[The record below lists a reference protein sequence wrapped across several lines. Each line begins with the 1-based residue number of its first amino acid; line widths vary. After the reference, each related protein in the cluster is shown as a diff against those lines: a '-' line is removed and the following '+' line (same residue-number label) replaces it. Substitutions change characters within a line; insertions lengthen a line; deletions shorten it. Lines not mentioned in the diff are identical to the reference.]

1 MFIYVDSLRLFAAGS
16 LTGVVGCSSAGS
28 MLDCIAAFSG
38 IESRQVNFFSIL
50 NFFCVL
56 YSNFGFISQRFHLF
70 RKKHEGNIAL

>member
-50 NFFCVL
+50 NFFVFCTQILV
-56 YSNFGFISQRFHLF
+56 LF
-70 RKKHEGNIAL
+70 RNIFTYSEKT

>member
-50 NFFCVL
+50 NFFVFCTQILV
-56 YSNFGFISQRFHLF
+56 LF
-70 RKKHEGNIAL
+70 RNVFTYSEKT